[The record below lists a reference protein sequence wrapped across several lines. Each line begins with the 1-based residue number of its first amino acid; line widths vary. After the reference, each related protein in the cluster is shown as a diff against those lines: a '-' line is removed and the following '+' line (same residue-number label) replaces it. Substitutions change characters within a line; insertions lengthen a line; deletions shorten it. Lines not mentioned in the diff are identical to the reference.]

1 MVPRIP
7 TLLSDLI
14 TKLGVP
20 AIAHPCSRMNNLQE
34 WLTELGETFTYIYWF
49 IIMDITKDTDGQPNE
64 ETHKARS
71 GRILSTG
78 AAVSFQLRCPIL
90 PAWGCV
96 HQPRRSSPNPR
107 VQECSMAV
115 YTQARQIISSISIPF
130 PLSGE
135 WGWGVVSLVTSPHPE
150 ALQEPI
156 KSGLLRTKE
165 APITQEML
173 RDLGKLCET
182 LLSPPLLRKLQGL

>member
-1 MVPRIP
+1 MEVVPRIP

-20 AIAHPCSRMNNLQE
+20 AIAHPSSRMNNLQE

-78 AAVSFQLRCPIL
+78 AAVSLQLRCPIL

-96 HQPRRSSPNPR
+96 HQSRRSSLNLL
-107 VQECSMAV
+107 VQECSMEA
-115 YTQARQIISSISIPF
+115 YTGMTDISSISIPF

-135 WGWGVVSLVTSPHPE
+135 WG
-150 ALQEPI
+150 
-156 KSGLLRTKE
+156 
-165 APITQEML
+165 
-173 RDLGKLCET
+173 
-182 LLSPPLLRKLQGL
+182 

>member
-1 MVPRIP
+1 M
-7 TLLSDLI
+7 
-14 TKLGVP
+14 
-20 AIAHPCSRMNNLQE
+20 AHPCSRMNNLQE
-34 WLTELGETFTYIYWF
+34 GLTELGKTFTYIYWF

-78 AAVSFQLRCPIL
+78 AAVSLQLRCPIL
-90 PAWGCV
+90 PVWDCV
-96 HQPRRSSPNPR
+96 HQLRRSSPNPL
-107 VQECSMAV
+107 VQECSMAA
-115 YTQARQIISSISIPF
+115 YTQARQIISLISIPF

-135 WGWGVVSLVTSPHPE
+135 WGWGMVSLVTSPHSE

-156 KSGLLRTKE
+156 KSGIIRTKE
-165 APITQEML
+165 TPITQEML

-182 LLSPPLLRKLQGL
+182 LLSPPSLRKLQGL